1 MQSQRVTNKEQYHVR
16 TVDRALSVLK
26 VFITDE
32 SKGEL
37 SLTEISRA
45 VALDQSTTY
54 RLLVTLE
61 ASGFI
66 KQSDR
71 NGKYRL
77 GVASLALSEAFLRH
91 NDLSQRAKPSLVN
104 LRDQCG
110 ETVHLAVLEGL
121 EVVYLDKLAGLHPIG
136 LMSSRVG
143 GRSPA
148 YCTGLGKSLLAFHPT
163 SEIREAY
170 KSFPLKKYTSNTI
183 TDLDT
188 LLKELAK
195 IRENGYAVDVEEH
208 EQGVACIAAP
218 VFDHRGIAAAI
229 SVSGPSNRVI
239 EQIAKSNLPEMVVGA
254 AGEIS
259 SQMGGKASDSTSN
272 V

>member
-1 MQSQRVTNKEQYHVR
+1 MTHKEQYHVR

-26 VFITDE
+26 VFIADDGD
-32 SKGEL
+32 GEL

-66 KQSDR
+66 EQSEIK
-71 NGKYRL
+71 GKYRL
-77 GVASLALSEAFLRH
+77 GVATLALSEAFLRH
-91 NDLSQRAKPSLVN
+91 NNLSQRAKPSLVT

-110 ETVHLAVLEGL
+110 ETVHLAVLEGI

-148 YCTGLGKSLLAFHPT
+148 HCTGLGKSLLACYPD
-163 SEIREAY
+163 SEIRSAY
-170 KSFPLKKYTSNTI
+170 KNYALKKYTANTI
-183 TDLDT
+183 TDLDA
-188 LLKELAK
+188 LLEELAK
-195 IRENGYAVDVEEH
+195 IREKGYAVDIEEH

-229 SVSGPSNRVI
+229 SISGPSNRLLD
-239 EQIAKSNLPEMVVGA
+239 QTAKLNLPKMVVDA
-254 AGEIS
+254 AREVS
-259 SQMGGKASDSTSN
+259 SQLGGKKGE
-272 V
+272 VP